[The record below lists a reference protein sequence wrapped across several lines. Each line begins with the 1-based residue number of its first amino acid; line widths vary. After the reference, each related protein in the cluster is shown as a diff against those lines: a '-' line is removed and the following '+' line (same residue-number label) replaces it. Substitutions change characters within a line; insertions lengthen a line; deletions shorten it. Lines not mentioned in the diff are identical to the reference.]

1 MISFKD
7 FLLLTKF
14 TLSFVVSLSL
24 LFAFILSKNT
34 ITIDI
39 VNPFI
44 AVLLLALG
52 VSALNQVQE
61 YKEDALMA
69 RTKNRPIASG
79 RLNPNNGLFISISL
93 IFLSFF
99 FIYLSLKFLGLI
111 LFITVVF
118 LYNLFY
124 TKAKKLTI
132 YAAVYGAVL
141 GIVPPLIGW
150 LSAGGEVIDIGF
162 IALGLFYFIWQIPHF
177 WLLTL
182 KYHKEYENASFPTI
196 VKYFGIQGVERITF
210 IWLLLTLIAGMFLT
224 LVFIQNSI
232 IITILLVFLN
242 TYTLFVIFKLR
253 TTHNYIYTF
262 VNINS
267 YMLALMSILVIN
279 SLLYS

>member
-24 LFAFILSKNT
+24 LFGFILFKNT
-34 ITIDI
+34 ISIEMI
-39 VNPFI
+39 NPFI

-52 VSALNQVQE
+52 VSSLNQVQE
-61 YKEDALMA
+61 YKEDSLMN
-69 RTKNRPIASG
+69 RTKNRPISSG
-79 RLNPNNGLFISISL
+79 RLSPNKGLFISLFL
-93 IFLSFF
+93 IFFSFI
-99 FIYLSLKFLGLI
+99 FIYFSLKLLGVI
-111 LFITVVF
+111 LFISVIF

-124 TKAKKLTI
+124 TKAKKITI

-150 LSAGGEVIDIGF
+150 LSAGGKITDIGF
-162 IALGLFYFIWQIPHF
+162 VALGLFYFIWQIPHF

-182 KYHKEYENASFPTI
+182 KYHKEYENANFPTI
-196 VKYFGIQGVERITF
+196 VNFFGIQAVERITF

-224 LVFIQNSI
+224 LVFVKSSI
-232 IITILLVFLN
+232 FIIFLILLLN
-242 TYTLFVIFKLR
+242 IYTLFIVFKLR
-253 TTHNYIYTF
+253 STHNYIFTF

-267 YMLALMSILVIN
+267 YMLALMGILVIN
-279 SLLYS
+279 SLLYY